1 MKINCRSRSSFH
13 FNAKMTESE
22 KDDKFDYEKHLEH
35 ACVSRLDVQN
45 IQSLLHQ
52 RCNAISRLKGS
63 MS

>member
-1 MKINCRSRSSFH
+1 MKINRRSRSSFH

-45 IQSLLHQ
+45 IQSLLQ
-52 RCNAISRLKGS
+52 DA
-63 MS
+63 MQFQD